1 MTFRVLG
8 GALLGCLCAG
18 VQGTEF
24 WELGTLTEWGRG
36 SGGGQSKA
44 AGPTATFS
52 LRVCRGA
59 SFVLCYAKNFLCA
72 SWCFDPA
79 KNGGVGGGTTGL

>member
-24 WELGTLTEWGRG
+24 WELETLTDRVGERERWGTEQSGWAHGHVLSEGVQRG
-36 SGGGQSKA
+36 FFCALLCKEF
-44 AGPTATFS
+44 P
-52 LRVCRGA
+52 LCLL
-59 SFVLCYAKNFLCA
+59 VL
-72 SWCFDPA
+72 
-79 KNGGVGGGTTGL
+79 